1 MGEGAKYV
9 RMPIYNILLT
19 ELLDSEPYPGT
30 LNLDIGTSFRE
41 LMSSCPP
48 LQIKSV
54 VTEGREFGGFHYW
67 FAKLR
72 TRKGVAED
80 VLVVRPHLTSH
91 GESIIEVIAP
101 ENLRLKYGLRDGDQ
115 VELELIC
122 GV

>member
-30 LNLDIGTSFRE
+30 LNLDVGVSFKE
-41 LMSSCPP
+41 LAASCPP

-54 VTEGREFGGFHYW
+54 VADGKEYGGFYYW
-67 FAKLR
+67 FARLKAR
-72 TRKGVAED
+72 GSQPED
-80 VLVVRPHLTSH
+80 VLVLRPHLTRH
-91 GESIIEVIAP
+91 GETVLEVIAP
-101 ENLRLKYGLRDGDQ
+101 ENLRLKYGLRDGDS